1 MIIQQQN
8 AENAMPNI
16 EEDIKPK
23 SNLNTEESQ

>member
-16 EEDIKPK
+16 EEDIKLK